1 MSLQRPKSALW
12 LALPVLLAVGGHQ
25 PARAAEPQ
33 PPAGAL
39 AVVREEELLLFAVEL
54 DGLTLTDSLAAYG
67 EPLNPL
73 LPLGE
78 LGRLLD
84 LNMDVS
90 PGDRRITGRVGEAER
105 ALTVDLASG
114 LARVAGRSVALAP
127 EDVAVTP
134 GEIYMRAS
142 GSDSMPSGSRRETAE
157 ARM

>member
-1 MSLQRPKSALW
+1 M
-12 LALPVLLAVGGHQ
+12 LLAAGCHQ
-25 PARAAEPQ
+25 LARAAEP
-33 PPAGAL
+33 PAPAGAF

-105 ALTVDLASG
+105 A
-114 LARVAGRSVALAP
+114 P
-127 EDVAVTP
+127 TP
-134 GEIYMRAS
+134 GRRSGRAR
-142 GSDSMPSGSRRETAE
+142 PSRACCRWASSPIPRR
-157 ARM
+157 